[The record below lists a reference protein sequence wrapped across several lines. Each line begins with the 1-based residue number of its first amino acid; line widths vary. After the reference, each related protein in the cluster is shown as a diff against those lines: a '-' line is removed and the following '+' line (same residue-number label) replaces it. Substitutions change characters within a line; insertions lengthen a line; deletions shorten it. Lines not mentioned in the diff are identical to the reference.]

1 MRPDREAEYRDYVTT
16 RGERLRRYAYLCCGD
31 WHLAEDV
38 AQNAL
43 VRLYA
48 AWNRAR
54 RESVDAYAR
63 RIVTNALIDERR
75 KGWFRRERVAETLPE
90 RAFGDDRRAERLT
103 LLDAVFRLTPKQ
115 RAAVVLRY
123 WEDLPIEQTA
133 RILNCSTGA
142 VKSLTTRG
150 LDTLRGLLS
159 EELTEELTEIPLR
172 HQGATS

>member
-1 MRPDREAEYRDYVTT
+1 MRADREAEYRDFVTT

-38 AQNAL
+38 TQNAL

-48 AWNRAR
+48 AWGRAR
-54 RESVDAYAR
+54 KESVDAYAR
-63 RIVTNALIDERR
+63 RIITNALIDERR
-75 KGWFRRERVAETLPE
+75 RGWFRRERVAETLPD
-90 RAFGDDRRAERLT
+90 AVTAHHDDGRAERLT

-142 VKSLTTRG
+142 VKGLTTRG
-150 LDTLRGLLS
+150 LDTLRGLLTD
-159 EELTEELTEIPLR
+159 EVPLTD
-172 HQGATS
+172 QGATS